1 MATEITMP
9 QLSDTMDNGTI
20 LNWFKKEGDKV
31 KRGDALAEVSTD
43 KADLEIESFYE
54 GTLLKIHAP
63 VGTKVQVGSLIAVIG
78 AEGESVST
86 TTSSSKPAPVATAL
100 VIESAPAPEAPAPQ
114 QQVQKIEPVSTST
127 NGVSSGDRVKIS
139 PLAKN
144 IAKSHGVDISN
155 LSGTGDGGRI
165 VRKDIEKLISS
176 AGQLQTQTA
185 TTRSSVT
192 TTSTT
197 VVAGTQPL
205 SKMRSTIATRMAE
218 AKSTI
223 PHFYVTS
230 RIVVD
235 RLVEARASLKVLPQY
250 EGITFNHMVIKAT
263 ALALKAF
270 PRINANYQDGQLVQP
285 GEVNIGIITALDDG
299 LLIPIVKNADQLSL
313 ADIVS
318 TSREL
323 INRARAGKPK
333 PADLMGG
340 TFCISNIGTYAV
352 EDFTAIINPGQG
364 GILAVGNIADE
375 AVVVDG
381 QVKPGKVMRITL
393 SVDHRIIDGV
403 VAGQFVTELKRL
415 IEDPVLLLA

>member
-1 MATEITMP
+1 MP

-63 VGTKVQVGSLIAVIG
+63 VGTKVQVGALIAVIG
-78 AEGESVST
+78 AEGETVSA
-86 TTSSSKPAPVATAL
+86 TSASAKQAPVEPAPVD
-100 VIESAPAPEAPAPQ
+100 PAPVEIPAVETSPVASTPQQPVQKTETSPAP
-114 QQVQKIEPVSTST
+114 T
-127 NGVSSGDRVKIS
+127 NGVSAGDRVKIS

-144 IAKSHGVDISN
+144 IAKSHGVDVSK
-155 LSGTGDGGRI
+155 LSGSGDGGRI
-165 VRKDIEKLISS
+165 VRKDIEKVIGSGAKVNTVTSS
-176 AGQLQTQTA
+176 
-185 TTRSSVT
+185 SSVT
-192 TTSTT
+192 TTT

-250 EGITFNHMVIKAT
+250 EGITFNHLVIKAT

-299 LLIPIVKNADQLSL
+299 LLIPIVKNADQISL

-318 TSREL
+318 TSRDL

-340 TFCISNIGTYAV
+340 TFSISNIGTYAV

-375 AVVVDG
+375 AIVVDG
-381 QVKPGKVMRITL
+381 QVKAGKVMRITL